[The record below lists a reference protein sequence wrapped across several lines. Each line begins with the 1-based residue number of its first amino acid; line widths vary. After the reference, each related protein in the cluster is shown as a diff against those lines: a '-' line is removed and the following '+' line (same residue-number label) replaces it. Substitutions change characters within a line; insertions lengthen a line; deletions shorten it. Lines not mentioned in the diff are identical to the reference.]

1 MRWLLPTRSLFWRA
15 FLTFWSAMAIIL
27 VSGMLFTAAVAW
39 YRINSLDGLNPASLT
54 HDAEQVARIHGEDGL
69 QRWVEAMDQ
78 RYSALKIYIL
88 DANDSEI
95 LGRTLPARMHDWLS
109 AYRAASDRPTQAEL
123 LAPETSGQR
132 VSWWQPQLLVLPDGS
147 ERLMLFLPFDSS
159 HWEVL
164 GLSPV
169 ALALLLFAL
178 AVTAP
183 FCWALTRHVTA
194 PLTQL
199 RHTTHALAAG
209 DLDAHTPAKLAG
221 RKDELGLLARD
232 FNAMA
237 DRLKAVVDTRE
248 QLLHNIA
255 HELRSPLARLRLA
268 SELARRKDERQ
279 DVQLDRIERECERL
293 DALVG
298 STLRLARLGAL
309 PEPRDWLDL
318 TDIVSAVV
326 DDARFEAGEQQVR
339 IVWDPQ
345 APVSIIGDRD
355 SLSSAIENVMRNALR
370 FAPAHSAIRVRLLES
385 ADVVCV
391 EIEDRGPGVSQDD
404 LESLFE
410 PFFRAASGANT
421 PGSGA
426 GLGLSIA
433 QAAVAA
439 HKGRIRA
446 RNVSPQGLS
455 VRIELPREARQPS
468 STARPTGLR
477 T

>member
-1 MRWLLPTRSLFWRA
+1 MSWPLPTRSLFWRA
-15 FLTFWSAMAIIL
+15 FLTFWCAMAIIL
-27 VSGMLFTAAVAW
+27 VCGMLFTATVAW

-54 HDAEQVARIHGEDGL
+54 QDARQVARNHGVEGL
-69 QRWVEAMDQ
+69 ERWVRAMDE
-78 RYSALKIYIL
+78 RYSALKIYVL
-88 DANDSEI
+88 DAQDTEI

-109 AYRAASDRPTQAEL
+109 AYRAASDHPPQADYLQPDPVGE
-123 LAPETSGQR
+123 R
-132 VSWWQPQLLVLPDGS
+132 VSWWQPQLLVLPDGTQL
-147 ERLMLFLPFDSS
+147 LMLFLPFDSS

-199 RHTTHALAAG
+199 RHATQALAAG
-209 DLDAHTPAKLAG
+209 RLGAHTPPKLAR

-237 DRLKAVVDTRE
+237 DRLKALVDTRE

-298 STLRLARLGAL
+298 NTLRLARLGAL
-309 PEPRDWLDL
+309 PEPSDTLDL
-318 TDIVSAVV
+318 TAIVSDVV
-326 DDARFEAGEQQVR
+326 DDARFEADALHVR
-339 IVWDPQ
+339 ITWEAP
-345 APVSIIGDRD
+345 APVMVTGERD
-355 SLSSAIENVMRNALR
+355 SLSSAIENVLRNALR
-370 FAPAHSAIRVRLLES
+370 FAPAHSAIRVRLLIS
-385 ADVVCV
+385 AHEACL
-391 EIEDRGPGVSQDD
+391 EIEDRGPGVPAQD

-410 PFFRAASGANT
+410 PFYRVASDKNLA
-421 PGSGA
+421 GSGA

-433 QAAVAA
+433 QAAIAA
-439 HKGRIRA
+439 HKGRISA
-446 RNVSPQGLS
+446 RNMSPQGLS
-455 VRIELPREARQPS
+455 VRMELPRQSPA
-468 STARPTGLR
+468 
-477 T
+477 